1 MGFKAGG
8 DAHPLGDLVGLGE
21 EAHAVLQGPGVA
33 AAHHI
38 GELGAQGAAVPQLG
52 FQVFQVLGDAGIAAR
67 HIAAGGADFLNPAQ
81 AVPVQGSGQ
90 VVAGRAGLRQR
101 RFQAV
106 EAGGHGQ
113 GGGLL
118 RGARVAPQGFESQ

>member
-1 MGFKAGG
+1 MQSHSLSGRRSQTTAQWLKSQVTGR
-8 DAHPLGDLVGLGE
+8 VGTRSST
-21 EAHAVLQGPGVA
+21 
-33 AAHHI
+33 AHHI
-38 GELGAQGAAVPQLG
+38 GELGAQGAAVTELG
-52 FQVFQVLGDAGIAAR
+52 FEVFQVLGDAGVAAR

-81 AVPVQGSGQ
+81 AVPVQGPGQ
-90 VVAGRAGLRQR
+90 IVAGRAGLRQR